1 MSNLTLVS
9 VIITNYNYGLFLAR
23 AIRSCIQQ
31 SLDKNSYEIIV
42 IDDCST
48 DHSKSII
55 GNYSEHVKPIFNEK
69 QMGIAYCSNL
79 GIKHSNGIYVIRV
92 DSDDYINY
100 KTLEIL
106 LMFLNQNP
114 TYAFA
119 YCDHIIVNENEG
131 REHRVFMNNEETM
144 MRHGAGI
151 MFKKSAIEAVGLY
164 DEEMMNCEDMV
175 LIKTLELHGHKGIH
189 VQLPLYRYLRHGAN
203 MTADENARKEWTLL
217 AQEKIRQAQNKI
229 NGH

>member
-1 MSNLTLVS
+1 MSNLIHVS
-9 VIITNYNYGLFLAR
+9 VIITNYNYGLYLAR
-23 AIRSCIQQ
+23 AIRSCLQQ
-31 SLDKNSYEIIV
+31 SLDENLYEIVV

-55 GNYSEHVKPIFNEK
+55 KNFGKHVKPIFNEK

-79 GIKHSNGIYVIRV
+79 AIKNSSGVYVIRV

-106 LMFLNQNP
+106 LMFLSQNP

-119 YCDHIIVNENEG
+119 YCDHIVVNEDEG
-131 REHRVFMNNEETM
+131 REQRVFMNDEEALIN
-144 MRHGAGI
+144 HGAGI

-175 LIKTLELHGHKGIH
+175 LLKTLKLHGYKGIH

-203 MTADENARKEWTLL
+203 MTSDQKARREWALV
-217 AQEKIRQAQNKI
+217 AEEKIQKTKESI
-229 NGH
+229 KKL